1 MSSHGIILAAI
12 AASVAYF
19 LMGGVTSKEMFDSP
33 TLEQRLRERTQKLVS
48 YMQAKYPNDFRTQ
61 RLASKDWNQNLKKLA
76 HNIGQAGK
84 TINKNIVYVC
94 TDTQEDDNTAF
105 FVVLHEL
112 AHVVTCS
119 IGHEDDFWDN
129 MRFLIDV
136 SIRAGLYSFE
146 DYRERPKE
154 YCGQP
159 IRGNPYSCVLK
170 SKCKVAYEP
179 NLTACGLRGRR
190 GSPK

>member
-1 MSSHGIILAAI
+1 MSSSWLLVALV
-12 AASVAYF
+12 ASAVYF
-19 LMGGVTSKEMFDSP
+19 LSGPKEGFQDSN
-33 TLEQRLRERTQKLVS
+33 LEQRLRRKTQKLVS
-48 YMQAKYPNDFRTQ
+48 FLQEKYPNDFRTH
-61 RLASKDWNQNLKKLA
+61 RLASRDWTRNMKKLA
-76 HNIGQAGK
+76 RGLNQAGK
-84 TINKNIVYVC
+84 TINKNVVYVC

-112 AHVVTCS
+112 AHVITCS

-146 DYRERPKE
+146 DYQKRPKE

-159 IRGNPYSCVLK
+159 IRGNPYACVLNNT
-170 SKCKVAYEP
+170 CKVAYEP
-179 NLTACGLRGRR
+179 NLSACGLRGRR
-190 GSPK
+190 DSRK